1 MSIHGELTERNVNPR
16 TRTCVCVR
24 GRLHVVDGLLT
35 VFGTEPRRQH
45 SNKLAWADIAAFENV
60 SHCDGFRRKLAAR
73 GCCLS
78 GMSQHR

>member
-1 MSIHGELTERNVNPR
+1 MSIIGELTERNVNPR

-45 SNKLAWADIAAFENV
+45 RNKPGLISLRLKKSPIVLDFGASLPLGAVI
-60 SHCDGFRRKLAAR
+60 
-73 GCCLS
+73 
-78 GMSQHR
+78 SQG